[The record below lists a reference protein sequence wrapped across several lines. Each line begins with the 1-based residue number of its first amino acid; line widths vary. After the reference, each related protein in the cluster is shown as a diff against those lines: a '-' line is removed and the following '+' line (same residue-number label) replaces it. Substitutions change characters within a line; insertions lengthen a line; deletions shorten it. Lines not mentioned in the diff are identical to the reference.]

1 MLFAISARPSNFL
14 PVFDTDEKL
23 AELITRLKR
32 AEWVA
37 LDTEAD
43 SLHAYP
49 EKLCLLQI
57 SFEGFDELLDPLAAL
72 DLAPLWAELRK
83 HELIFHAA
91 DYDLRL
97 LRKNHNFVPERI
109 FDTMLA
115 ARLLGE
121 KEFSLTNLVKN
132 ILGVQLEKGSQKA
145 NWAQRPLT
153 GKMEDYARNDTR
165 YLKSVADILRAR
177 LIEKG
182 RLAWHQ
188 ESCATLIAD
197 CAELPSA
204 DIESWR
210 IKGSSKLGR
219 PPLAVLRELWRWRE
233 KEAVAA
239 NKPPYFILS
248 HEMLIDIAAA
258 AGTARSWL
266 ELLPRHL
273 SPRRTSELENAVERG
288 LAVSSNDQ
296 PQFIRIV
303 TPFPTEAEKRRFQ
316 ELTKRRDAAAEQLQ
330 IDPTLIAS
338 RATLGLLSQ
347 EWERYSKEIMKWQ
360 QKLLM

>member
-1 MLFAISARPSNFL
+1 MI
-14 PVFDTDEKL
+14 DTDKKL
-23 AELITRLKR
+23 AELLAQLRGTP
-32 AEWVA
+32 WVA

-49 EKLCLLQI
+49 EKLCLLQV
-57 SFEGFDELLDPLAAL
+57 SLPGADELVDPLARL
-72 DLAPLWAELRK
+72 DLSPLWNELRK

-97 LRKNHNFVPERI
+97 LRKNHNFVPDRI

-121 KEFSLTNLVKN
+121 KEFGLTNLVSN
-132 ILGVQLEKGSQKA
+132 FLGVQLDKGSQKA
-145 NWAQRPLT
+145 DWAQRPLT
-153 GKMEDYARNDTR
+153 ERMENYARNDTR
-165 YLKSVADILRAR
+165 YLKPLSDLLRKRLEETGRLTWHQQSCAR
-177 LIEKG
+177 LIE
-182 RLAWHQ
+182 
-188 ESCATLIAD
+188 D

-210 IKGSSKLGR
+210 IKGSSRLGR
-219 PPLAVLRELWRWRE
+219 MPLAVLRELWRWRE
-233 KEAVAA
+233 KEAIAA

-248 HEMLIDIAAA
+248 HEVLVEIAAA
-258 AGTARSWL
+258 AGSTRNWL

-273 SPRRTSELENAVERG
+273 SPRRSAELEHAVERG
-288 LAVSSNDQ
+288 LQVAHNEQ
-296 PQFIRIV
+296 PQMVAHVI
-303 TPFPTEAEKRRFQ
+303 TPRPTETEKRRFL
-316 ELTKRRDAAAEQLQ
+316 ELSKRRDDAAQKLG

-347 EWERYSKEIMKWQ
+347 NWEHFSKELMGWQ
-360 QKLLM
+360 RELLS

>member
-1 MLFAISARPSNFL
+1 VINTDQKLKEFL
-14 PVFDTDEKL
+14 PHL
-23 AELITRLKR
+23 RR
-32 AEWVA
+32 AQWIA

-49 EKLCLLQI
+49 EKLCLLQASI
-57 SFEGFDELLDPLAAL
+57 EGADELIDPLAQI
-72 DLAPLWAELRK
+72 DLAPLWPELRK

-97 LRKNHNFVPERI
+97 LRKNHNFVPEKI

-132 ILGVQLEKGSQKA
+132 FLGVQLEKGSQKA
-145 NWAQRPLT
+145 DWARRPLT
-153 GKMEDYARNDTR
+153 EKMADYARNDTR
-165 YLKSVADILRAR
+165 YLKPLADILRAK
-177 LIEKG
+177 LKEKG
-182 RLAWHQ
+182 RLEWHR
-188 ESCATLIAD
+188 ESCAELIAD

-219 PPLAVLRELWRWRE
+219 APLAVLRELWRWRE
-233 KEAVAA
+233 KEAIAA

-248 HEMLIDIAAA
+248 HEVLVEIAAA
-258 AGTARSWL
+258 AGTARHWID
-266 ELLPRHL
+266 LLPRHL
-273 SPRRTSELENAVERG
+273 NSRREKELEHAIERG
-288 LAVSSNDQ
+288 LQVLPHEQ
-296 PQFIRIV
+296 PHLIRIV
-303 TPFPTEAEKRRFQ
+303 TPRPTEAERRRFIK
-316 ELTKRRDAAAEQLQ
+316 LTEKRDAAAQELQ

-338 RATLGLLSQ
+338 RATLGMLAQ
-347 EWERYSKEIMKWQ
+347 NWEHHSKELMKWQ
-360 QKLLM
+360 RDLMS

>member
-1 MLFAISARPSNFL
+1 MI
-14 PVFDTDEKL
+14 DTDKKL
-23 AELITRLKR
+23 TELLAQLRGTPWI
-32 AEWVA
+32 A

-57 SFEGFDELLDPLAAL
+57 SIPEADRLIDPLAKL
-72 DLAPLWAELRK
+72 DLAPLWTELQK

-97 LRKNHNFVPERI
+97 LRKNHGFVPEKI

-121 KEFSLTNLVKN
+121 KEFSLTNLVSN
-132 ILGVQLEKGSQKA
+132 FLGVQLEKGSQKA
-145 NWAQRPLT
+145 DWARRPLT
-153 GKMEDYARNDTR
+153 EKMEDYARNDTR
-165 YLKSVADILRAR
+165 YLKPLSDLLRKKLEATGRISWHRECCAR
-177 LIEKG
+177 LIE
-182 RLAWHQ
+182 
-188 ESCATLIAD
+188 D

-204 DIESWR
+204 DIETWR
-210 IKGSSKLGR
+210 IKGSSQLGR
-219 PPLAVLRELWRWRE
+219 MPLAVLRELWRWRE

-248 HEMLIDIAAA
+248 HEVMVEIAAA
-258 AGTARSWL
+258 AGTTRDWL
-266 ELLPRHL
+266 NLMPRHL
-273 SPRRTSELENAVERG
+273 SPRRSTELEHAIERG
-288 LAVSSNDQ
+288 LRVAHHEL
-296 PQFIRIV
+296 PQMIAHVI
-303 TPFPTEAEKRRFQ
+303 TPRPTEAEKKLF
-316 ELTKRRDAAAEQLQ
+316 LNLSKRRDDVALKLE

-347 EWERYSKEIMKWQ
+347 NWDHFSKGLMNWQ
-360 QKLLM
+360 RELLS

>member
-1 MLFAISARPSNFL
+1 MI
-14 PVFDTDEKL
+14 DTNEKL
-23 AELITRLKR
+23 TEFMTRLR
-32 AEWVA
+32 GAEWVA

-57 SFEGFDELLDPLAAL
+57 SIAGSDDLIDPLATI
-72 DLAPLWAELRK
+72 DLAPLWEELQN

-121 KEFSLTNLVKN
+121 KEFSLTNLVGN
-132 ILGVQLEKGSQKA
+132 FLGVQLEKGSQKA
-145 NWAQRPLT
+145 DWAQRPLT
-153 GKMEDYARNDTR
+153 ERMENYARNDTR
-165 YLKSVADILRAR
+165 HLKPLSDLLRKKLEEKGRVAWHAESCAR
-177 LIEKG
+177 LI
-182 RLAWHQ
+182 
-188 ESCATLIAD
+188 SD
-197 CAELPSA
+197 CSELPSA

-219 PPLAVLRELWRWRE
+219 VPLAVLRELWQWRE
-233 KEAVAA
+233 REAIAA
-239 NKPPYFILS
+239 NKPPYFVLS
-248 HEMLIDIAAA
+248 HEVLVEIAAA
-258 AGTARSWL
+258 AGTARNWI

-273 SPRRTSELENAVERG
+273 SPRRTQVLEQAVENG
-288 LAVSSNDQ
+288 LAVALNDQ
-296 PQFIRIV
+296 PHIIHVV
-303 TPFPTEAEKRRFQ
+303 TPRPSEMEKRRFQ
-316 ELTKRRDAAAEQLQ
+316 ELSKRRDVAASQLQ

-338 RATLGLLSQ
+338 RATLGWLSQ
-347 EWERYSKEIMKWQ
+347 SWNEHSMSLMRWQ
-360 QKLLM
+360 RDLLQ